1 MFTFIIEIHFVI
13 SPITTQSKKD
23 DLNNDRGSDWWSAYQ
38 VPGTGRGWGG
48 WGKCFSYIVTI
59 FIAIKYVDIITP
71 HHKGTWA
78 QRNDIINLSEVTQ
91 LLTDGV

>member
-1 MFTFIIEIHFVI
+1 M
-13 SPITTQSKKD
+13 
-23 DLNNDRGSDWWSAYQ
+23 
-38 VPGTGRGWGG
+38 TGDQTGG
-48 WGKCFSYIVTI
+48 VLTRCQALAGGGGGGKCFSYIVTI

>member
-1 MFTFIIEIHFVI
+1 MTVD
-13 SPITTQSKKD
+13 Q
-23 DLNNDRGSDWWSAYQ
+23 
-38 VPGTGRGWGG
+38 TGGVLTRWCQALAGG
-48 WGKCFSYIVTI
+48 VGGRCFSYIVTI

-91 LLTDGV
+91 LLRDGV